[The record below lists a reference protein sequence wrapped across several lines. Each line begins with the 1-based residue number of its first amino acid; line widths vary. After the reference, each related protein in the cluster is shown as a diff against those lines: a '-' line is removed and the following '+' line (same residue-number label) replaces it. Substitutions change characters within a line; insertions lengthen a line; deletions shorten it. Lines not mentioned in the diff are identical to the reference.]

1 MIYPLSQF
9 MRAALVF
16 CLLCFGLKVWASPNL
31 VLLPIDV
38 SETEAE
44 LESEYGSAL
53 QQGLQKRYTVFYGP
67 AVEKELEK
75 EYGKIDC
82 NTETCNQNVA
92 IAFNGE
98 LIADSSVKAINGG
111 YVLKLV
117 IRNVISGKVIE
128 TETVPCE
135 DCNSFSVIRQLKQIG
150 AGTLNETN
158 NVGSTGQSAT
168 KRVTGQATP
177 MASEERAILIFDSQ
191 PTGAAITINGKA
203 SGKTPYQGLSH
214 KIGEQLRIELKDPR
228 YRSYELEV
236 SLNQAITQLEPLILE
251 AGQGKVMIVTDP
263 YQANAVVYLDDK
275 AQGAAPVQV
284 STIAG
289 IHQIYAQDGNQK
301 TAVKTLT
308 LNDGES
314 KQVVL
319 DFSSQDPLLKE
330 LGITMVDIPAG
341 SFSMGSNVGYKWEK
355 PAHQVTLSA
364 FQLAQY
370 EITQGQWQAVM
381 GSNPSHFKNCGY
393 TCPVEKVSWE
403 GVQAFIHTLN
413 QKTGGVYRLPTEA
426 EWEYACRSG
435 GKSQQY
441 CGGNDLGV
449 LAWRDDNSNTKTH
462 PVGQKLA
469 NGLGLYDMSGNV
481 WEWVQDWYDDY
492 LNKSLTDPTGPANGT
507 RRILRGGGWVNDT
520 SFSRSTFR
528 IDQSPGYFQ
537 PDVGFRLAR

>member
-98 LIADSSVKAINGG
+98 LIADSSVKSIAGG

-128 TETVPCE
+128 TETLPCRGC
-135 DCNSFSVIRQLKQIG
+135 DAFSVINKLKQIG
-150 AGTLNETN
+150 AGTLNDVANTN
-158 NVGSTGQSAT
+158 QSAIN
-168 KRVTGQATP
+168 RVSGQGKPIA
-177 MASEERAILIFDSQ
+177 ADARAILIFDSQ
-191 PTGAAITINGKA
+191 PSGAAITINGKA

-214 KIGEQLRIELKDPR
+214 KIGEQLRIELKDPL

-236 SLNQAITQLEPLILE
+236 SLNQAITQLEPLMLE
-251 AGQGKVMIVTDP
+251 VGQGQVMIVTEP
-263 YQANAVVYLDDK
+263 YQANAVLYLDGKTQGTAPIQIK
-275 AQGAAPVQV
+275 AMTGP
-284 STIAG
+284 
-289 IHQIYAQDGNQK
+289 HEIYAQAGSQK
-301 TAVKTLT
+301 TEVKTFS

-314 KQVVL
+314 KQVIL
-319 DFSSQDPLLKE
+319 AFSSEPPLLKN
-330 LGITMVDIPAG
+330 LGIEMVDIPAG
-341 SFSMGSNVGYKWEK
+341 SFQMGSNEGHDDEK
-355 PAHQVTLSA
+355 PVHQVRLSG
-364 FQLAQY
+364 FQLGKH
-370 EITQGQWQAVM
+370 EISQGQWQAVM
-381 GSNPSHFKNCGY
+381 GSNPAHFDSCGAS
-393 TCPVEKVSWE
+393 CPVEKVSWNDI
-403 GVQAFIHTLN
+403 QTFLKKLN
-413 QKTGGVYRLPTEA
+413 QQTGERYRLPTEA

-435 GKSQQY
+435 GKNQKY
-441 CGGNDLGV
+441 CGGNDLKR
-449 LAWRDDNSNTKTH
+449 LAWFDDNSGNITH
-462 PVGQKLA
+462 PVGQKQA

-481 WEWVQDWYDDY
+481 WEWVQDWYGNY
-492 LNKSLTDPTGPANGT
+492 SNGSVENPTGPTSGSY
-507 RRILRGGGWVNDT
+507 RSYRGGGW
-520 SFSRSTFR
+520 SLSSFFSRSADR
-528 IDQSPGYFQ
+528 LNYLPARRDRRL
-537 PDVGFRLAR
+537 GFRLAR